1 MKKRT
6 AFKVGLAIL
15 VALFV
20 FTAWQAPEAL
30 PSIGPTII
38 IMIGTVTVG
47 YQGANVADNAMK
59 GKHYRPELDREAPD
73 RAGAA

>member
-15 VALFV
+15 VGLFF

-30 PSIGPTII
+30 PSIGSMIVAAIATSTI
-38 IMIGTVTVG
+38 G
-47 YQGANVADNAMK
+47 YQATNVADNAMK
-59 GKHYRPELDREAPD
+59 GKHYRAELDREGKA
-73 RAGAA
+73 